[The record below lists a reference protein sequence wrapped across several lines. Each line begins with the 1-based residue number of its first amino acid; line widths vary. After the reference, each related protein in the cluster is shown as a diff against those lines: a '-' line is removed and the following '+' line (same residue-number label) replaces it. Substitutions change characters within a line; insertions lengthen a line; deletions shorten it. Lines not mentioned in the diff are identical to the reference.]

1 MSQHNHPDS
10 PVKLLIVD
18 DSWVFRTVLRETLF
32 QREDIEIVGEAANG
46 IEALEMILKTS
57 PDVIL
62 LDLEMPTM
70 DGMTALQHLMIHTP
84 VPTIMLS
91 SLSKKGSPRCFD
103 ALRYG
108 AVDFISKS
116 SFFKGMNVE
125 AHGHL
130 VVEKV
135 FAAAK
140 TVVHPIAA
148 MQLVSEDGVLQE
160 AKGKVVFCED
170 CGTRH
175 LVHDHV
181 QTGASVQCEHC
192 GDDIALVME
201 DRFKKANFVTVIG
214 CGEGGYANLSKIIPE
229 LNPEMGGALLV
240 SIRDEVEH
248 VESFIKYLD
257 AISAVKVSLAQDG
270 LTLEGGGCY
279 VFPGV
284 EQVVLSPYSG
294 NFTLQMV
301 ANQMVDN
308 SGGLDTLMIS
318 ASRILKNRVAGVL
331 LSGAGDEG
339 SKGMEEILRNNGTC
353 LILNP
358 DYCLLKGMTSEAFV
372 RYDLSGDLDE
382 KAVANRI
389 QELHFAHQEKVFTA

>member
-1 MSQHNHPDS
+1 MSQHKHSDS

-18 DSWVFRTVLRETLF
+18 DSWVFRSVLRETLF

-46 IEALEMILKTS
+46 IEALEMILKAN

-62 LDLEMPTM
+62 LDMEMPTM

-84 VPTIMLS
+84 IPTIMLS

-103 ALRYG
+103 ALKYG

-116 SFFKGMNVE
+116 SFFKGMDVE
-125 AHGHL
+125 ANGHL

-140 TVVHPIAA
+140 TVVHPMAA
-148 MQLVSEDGVLQE
+148 MQLRAEGGVLQE

-175 LVHDHV
+175 IVHDRE
-181 QTGASVQCEHC
+181 QTGTSVQCDHC
-192 GDDIALVME
+192 GDDITLVME

-214 CGEGGYANLSKIIPE
+214 CGEGGYANLEKIIPD

-240 SIRDEVEH
+240 LIKDEVEH
-248 VESFIKYLD
+248 VESFAKYLD
-257 AISAVKVSLAQDG
+257 AISDLKVSLAQDG

-279 VFPGV
+279 VFPDV

-301 ANQMVDN
+301 AKPMGDN
-308 SGGLDTLMIS
+308 TGGIDTLMIS

-331 LSGAGDEG
+331 LSGAGDDG
-339 SKGMEEILRNNGTC
+339 NKGMEEILRNNGTC

-358 DYCLLKGMTSEAFV
+358 DYCLLKGMTSGVFV
-372 RYDLSGDLDE
+372 KYNLPGDLDE
-382 KAVANRI
+382 KAVATRI
-389 QELHFAHQEKVFTA
+389 QELHSAHQEKVFTA